1 MRVFLF
7 KILLT
12 CSVLFVSAC
21 GSLPKHNEIR
31 ADDKPT
37 LAIAD
42 DGIGSQLYVDG
53 TYMGVV
59 EDGHQIFN
67 ISTGNHAIRLVK
79 PNGEQINR
87 EIFVQGNTRREISI
101 SN

>member
-53 TYMGVV
+53 TYMGLWKTVIRFS
-59 EDGHQIFN
+59 IFLPV
-67 ISTGNHAIRLVK
+67 TMQLGW
-79 PNGEQINR
+79 
-87 EIFVQGNTRREISI
+87 
-101 SN
+101 